1 MEAVEE
7 TWFHSGRL
15 PVHVDPVSPS
25 HLSSEAAFHL
35 TIEGLYR
42 AKLLRG
48 PGSHLHFQA
57 KTGGVAEQQRGGAD
71 ARPSETTLLRS
82 ENVPCYTCNM

>member
-7 TWFHSGRL
+7 MRFHSGRL

-25 HLSSEAAFHL
+25 HLSSKDASHL

-57 KTGGVAEQQRGGAD
+57 KAGGVAEQQRGGAD
-71 ARPSETTLLRS
+71 AWPPETTLLRS
-82 ENVPCYTCNM
+82 EKCSLLYL